1 MDSTAAMAGPSQAA
15 AAPPATGEQGAAPG
29 RPPVERLSSQVQQQL
44 NLESVKARAVGL
56 FKAISR
62 ILEDFDLYSRTN
74 ASPKWQEVL
83 GQFSMVSMELFNI
96 VEDIKKVSKAFVVY
110 PRNVNAETATI
121 LPVMLS
127 SKLLPEMETEDNA
140 KRELL
145 LNTITKNP
153 IQNQIEKLKMRIDM
167 IGAACEAAEKV
178 ISECRK
184 MHGLGSRQGPHLAP
198 TLDKAQA
205 AKIQEQ
211 ENSLRAAINN
221 GEGLKIQGDQ
231 RQMLTSLPSHLVEVL
246 GGGDGTHNFG
256 DNSGGVYPKGT
267 PMQQVP
273 GSQMV
278 GGRSAPSPVGPTFEN
293 VSTPPVPPYANNTNM
308 NNANNLMNNNNNTN
322 SPRSGSNLMNTHNMA
337 ASPQQQQ
344 APLQHQRQKIMQQTN
359 PHQQMH
365 VGASQP
371 VLGQGT
377 MPQLHDL
384 QGQAQ
389 QKLHQVQGQ
398 MQYTQPALAQQYQNR
413 NMQSALNM
421 QQTMVQNNQLRTHLG
436 QFSGTGNNPL
446 YATAQASPTSQMLT
460 NMPAT
465 MQPRMQFGLTQRN
478 LQSQIIND
486 QMFGMGAANPA
497 TMVGIPQQ
505 QGMFSNMNTNPQ
517 NMQQGMMGMGNPG
530 QNPNLAQQRT
540 QNQQ

>member
-1 MDSTAAMAGPSQAA
+1 MESTAVSAAAPGAA
-15 AAPPATGEQGAAPG
+15 AA
-29 RPPVERLSSQVQQQL
+29 ERLSAGVQQQL

-62 ILEDFDLYSRTN
+62 ILEDFDMYSRTN
-74 ASPKWQEVL
+74 ASPKWQEAL

-110 PRNVNAETATI
+110 PRNVNAQNATI

-153 IQNQIEKLKMRIDM
+153 IHNQIEMLKMRIDM

-178 ISECRK
+178 IAECRK
-184 MHGLGSRQGPHLAP
+184 MHGLGSRQGIHLAP

-211 ENSLRAAINN
+211 ENSLRAAINY
-221 GEGLKIQGDQ
+221 GEGLRIQGDQ

-246 GGGDGTHNFG
+246 GSADGTQNNFG
-256 DNSGGVYPKGT
+256 DNSAGVYPKGA
-267 PMQQVP
+267 PMQQQVP
-273 GSQMV
+273 GSQLV
-278 GGRSAPSPVGPTFEN
+278 GGRSVPSPAGPTFEN
-293 VSTPPVPPYANNTNM
+293 VSTPPMPPYT
-308 NNANNLMNNNNNTN
+308 NNANNNTLNNNNNTN
-322 SPRSGSNLMNTHNMA
+322 SPRSGANLMNNSTNMA
-337 ASPQQQQ
+337 ASPQQ
-344 APLQHQRQKIMQQTN
+344 LQHQRQQKIMQHVNQ
-359 PHQQMH
+359 HQQMR
-365 VGASQP
+365 VGANQQP

-384 QGQAQ
+384 QGQTQ

-398 MQYTQPALAQQYQNR
+398 MQYTQPTLAQQYQNR

-421 QQTMVQNNQLRTHLG
+421 QQTMVQNNQLRSMG

-446 YATAQASPTSQMLT
+446 YGTAQASPTSQMLT
-460 NMPAT
+460 NMSAT

-478 LQSQIIND
+478 LPSQILND
-486 QMFGMGAANPA
+486 QMFGMGPGNGNAGG

-517 NMQQGMMGMGNPG
+517 NMQQGMMGMQ
-530 QNPNLAQQRT
+530 QNPNLSQQRT